1 MLLGE
6 LGDVYEALDAGRD
19 TDERTEGHKLRD
31 LTLDDLAGLVLA
43 LELLP
48 RVFLGGLQRQ
58 RDALPLKVHVEDL
71 DLDLLADLDYLA
83 RVIHVLPR
91 QLRDMHEA
99 IYSAQVNERP
109 EVHDGGHGALS
120 PLPLL
125 EGLQELLAPLALRL
139 LQERSARQHDVV
151 AVPVELDNLGLDL
164 LAHVRM
170 QVPDPTE
177 VDQ

>member
-71 DLDLLADLDYLA
+71 DLDYLA

-120 PLPLL
+120 PLPFW
-125 EGLQELLAPLALRL
+125 R
-139 LQERSARQHDVV
+139 
-151 AVPVELDNLGLDL
+151 
-164 LAHVRM
+164 
-170 QVPDPTE
+170 
-177 VDQ
+177 